1 VLSAALLAPGSALAA
16 GVPNPV
22 VWGPIQGGIRG
33 FPGNASTYPLSGPGY
48 DYAENEYFFS
58 GTATDRSNGQT
69 ASYVTRMLVRVPR
82 DPAKFNGIMLVDW
95 PNVTDQEDFEFTWW
109 APAHTYLMQQGYGY
123 AIISAQQVGVNHL
136 KIWDPERYAL
146 LAHPGDAFAQD
157 IFAQGIQALRDPQDN
172 ATSPQY
178 PNVVDPTG
186 GLHVRYVVAG
196 GVSQSAGELAT
207 FINNGYNRGIVD
219 AYNIERDLGSTYN
232 DFSTFIFSMD
242 EETSFTGAPAAPR
255 QPDNPHFRVWEEAG
269 AAHEPISWWS
279 YRLATQQKQGE
290 APPGVPDP
298 VNTTCSVN
306 RAPINYTDDAMLY
319 WTQQYLTTGVEP
331 PSAPRIVRTSS
342 TDFTPVRD
350 ADGLAEGG
358 LRHSFVQV
366 PVALNTSQGCP
377 FWGTYTPWSAAKIQ
391 SRYPTHCD
399 YVDKVAAWDSYEVS
413 QGWLLPQDSDIDIAA
428 AEQFTTPWG
437 SAPDCAIPALGTP
450 PLSPGGAGGC
460 PAATGRLTRLG
471 LGPLRLGMTRARARH
486 RLTHFSTRGR
496 RAWDFFCLAPVG
508 IRAGYANAKM
518 LRGLRRAQRSGLGG
532 RIVILLSSDRR
543 YSLRGVHTG
552 ARLRKV
558 ARQLRISRL
567 IRIGANDWYIT
578 PNGASHEVIRV
589 RHGVIQEI
597 GIANKF
603 LTRNYS
609 AARQFLR
616 SLP

>member
-1 VLSAALLAPGSALAA
+1 MMPGSALAA

-22 VWGPIQGGIRG
+22 VWGPITGGVHG
-33 FPGNASTYPLSGPGY
+33 FPGNSSTYPLSGAGY
-48 DYAENEYFFS
+48 DYTENEYFFS
-58 GTATDRSNGQT
+58 GTATDLSNGMT
-69 ASYVTRMLVRVPR
+69 ANYITRMLVRVPR

-123 AIISAQQVGVNHL
+123 AMISAQQVGVNHL
-136 KIWDPERYAL
+136 KVWDPERYAL
-146 LAHPGDAFAQD
+146 LIHPGDSYAQD
-157 IFAQGIQALRDPQDN
+157 IFAQGIKALRDPQDN
-172 ATSPQY
+172 GTSPQY
-178 PNVVDPTG
+178 PTVVDPTG
-186 GLHVRYVVAG
+186 GLHVQYVVAG

-207 FINNGYNRGIVD
+207 FINNGYNRDMVD

-242 EETSFTGAPAAPR
+242 EETSFTGTPAAPR
-255 QPDNPHFRVWEEAG
+255 QPDNSHFRVWEEAG

-290 APPGVPDP
+290 VPPGVPDP

-306 RAPINYTDDAMLY
+306 RAPINYSDDAMLY
-319 WTQQYLTTGVEP
+319 WTRAYLTTGAEP

-342 TDFTPVRD
+342 TDYTPVRD

-399 YVDKVAAWDSYEVS
+399 YVDKVAAWDNYEVGL
-413 QGWLLPQDSDIDIAA
+413 GWLLPDDSQTDVAA
-428 AEQFTTPWG
+428 AQQFTAPWG
-437 SAPDCAIPALGTP
+437 NASACPMPALGAPP
-450 PLSPGGAGGC
+450 PLGSGKGAC
-460 PAATGRLTRLG
+460 PAATGRLARLG
-471 LGPLRLGMTRARARH
+471 LGPLRLGMTRARAR
-486 RLTHFSTRGR
+486 RLLTHFSTRGR
-496 RAWDFFCLAPVG
+496 RSWDFFCLAPVG
-508 IRAGYANAKM
+508 IRAGYVNAKM
-518 LRGLRRAQRSGLGG
+518 LRHVRRAQRGLNG
-532 RIVILLSSDRR
+532 RVVILLSADRR
-543 YSLRGVHTG
+543 YSLRGVSAG

-558 ARQLRISRL
+558 ARALRISRV

-578 PNGASHEVIRV
+578 PNGTSHGVIRV
-589 RHGVIQEI
+589 RHGVIEEI
-597 GIANKF
+597 GIANKS
-603 LTRNYS
+603 LTQSYA
-609 AARQFLR
+609 AARQFLG